1 MRQWTV
7 QQLSNL
13 IDKFVTLSPSVQQNV
28 TSLMNRAY
36 PPEIFEQ
43 HRNRRRNALS
53 HMNDTRRIIGSATQA
68 FPPFVSASDLE
79 ADNNALRGFSIV
91 FTAGGEGERLKTSLL
106 KQGVAPQ
113 ALVDFTK
120 ATFGLPGFPGDF
132 GTLQINLAM
141 VSSICRDCD
150 IDIPVIITTGPAGS
164 TTDRVIS
171 GILERHDNFGLRHVR
186 VIAQDER
193 LFLTNDERIV
203 LHEVNGELRPITH
216 PDETGGPL
224 MKLKQPSTA
233 PDGASVLEWCESSG
247 SDRTI
252 VVQATALY
260 DRTLL
265 PLMAAALKDHDCLGV
280 GILRDSFVPS
290 DPYGTFVT
298 VKTDERNVTMILEQD
313 VRNEQTLSLTSPD
326 GKHHLP
332 FNTGFYALRN
342 SLLAKNDLP
351 DFATPPKE
359 LRPDLAR
366 APKIGY
372 AAIDLITL
380 ARNPVILAIDQTLF
394 GVLKNA
400 GDLDVLSQLGR
411 RFGLDSL
418 YTQFTG

>member
-1 MRQWTV
+1 M
-7 QQLSNL
+7 QQLSEL
-13 IDKFVTLSPSVQQNV
+13 IDKFTALSPSVQQNV
-28 TSLMNRAY
+28 VSLMNRAY

-43 HRNRRRNALS
+43 HRRRRQNALS
-53 HMNDTRRIIGSATQA
+53 HMNDTRKVISSATQA
-68 FPPFVSASDLE
+68 VPPFVSASDFE
-79 ADNNALRGFSIV
+79 ADNNALRGFAIV

-106 KQGVAPQ
+106 KKGVSPQ

-120 ATFGLPGFPGDF
+120 ATFGLPGFPGEF

-141 VSSICRDCD
+141 VSSICRNCR
-150 IDIPVIITTGPAGS
+150 IDIPVIITTGPVGS

-171 GILERHDNFGLRHVR
+171 ETLERHDNFGLRNVC

-203 LHEVNGELRPITH
+203 LHEMNDVLCPVTH

-224 MKLKQPSTA
+224 MKLKQPLTA
-233 PDGASVLEWCESSG
+233 SGGASVLEWCESLG
-247 SDRTI
+247 CDRTI

-260 DRTLL
+260 DRMLL
-265 PLMAAALKDHDCLGV
+265 PLMAAALGDHDCLGV
-280 GILRDSFVPS
+280 GILRDSFAPS

-298 VKTDERNVTMILEQD
+298 VKTDERDITMILDQD
-313 VRNEQTLSLTSPD
+313 VRNEQPLSLTSPD

-359 LRPDLAR
+359 LRPDIAR

-380 ARNPVILAIDQTLF
+380 ARAPVILAIDQSLF

-400 GDLDVLSQLGR
+400 NDLDMLAELGKK
-411 RFGLDSL
+411 FGLDSL
-418 YTQFTG
+418 CTQFAG